1 MLCHSHVMV
10 GSSTVTGLALKDMWS
25 MLFFTLLGGG
35 IYYIV
40 IRVDVLDMWS
50 VICVPTL
57 GGRNWSESEWDTS

>member
-10 GSSTVTGLALKDMWS
+10 GSSTVTGLDIKDMWS

-57 GGRNWSESEWDTS
+57 GGRN